1 MTRLIALIRHGDY
14 EQLAKTPSALQPYPL
29 TDEGAEEVRQQAR
42 RFRDWLEQQDIRPS
56 AEVHCSTLLR
66 AWQTAQLYM
75 EELADLFSSTPELH
89 SFPDLCERRVG
100 SVANLST
107 GEIERILEL
116 DPRFEPAPKGWK
128 SDSHYRLP
136 LEGAESLMDAGAR
149 VACHL
154 RLCAAAPERGLQLVF
169 GHGAAFRHAAH
180 HLNVIEF
187 DDIKRLSMYHGHPVV
202 LQQDPLT
209 GWSHHSGEWKI
220 RQKSERPD

>member
-136 LEGAESLMDAGAR
+136 LEGAESLMDAGTR
-149 VACHL
+149 VAGHL

-169 GHGAAFRHAAH
+169 GHGAAFRHASY

>member
-56 AEVHCSTLLR
+56 AAVHCSTLLR

-75 EELADLFSSTPELH
+75 KELADLFSSKPELH

-136 LEGAESLMDAGAR
+136 LEGAESLMDAGTR
-149 VACHL
+149 VAGHL

-169 GHGAAFRHAAH
+169 GHGAAFRHAAY

>member
-1 MTRLIALIRHGDY
+1 MTKLIALIRHGDY

-75 EELADLFSSTPELH
+75 EELADLFSSTPELQ

-136 LEGAESLMDAGAR
+136 LEGAESLMDAGTR
-149 VACHL
+149 VAGHL

-169 GHGAAFRHAAH
+169 GHGAAFRHAAY

>member
-42 RFRDWLEQQDIRPS
+42 RFRNWLEQQDIRPS

-89 SFPDLCERRVG
+89 SFPGLCERRVG

-149 VACHL
+149 VAGHL
-154 RLCAAAPERGLQLVF
+154 RLYAAAPERGLQLVF

>member
-42 RFRDWLEQQDIRPS
+42 RFCDWLEQQDIRPS

-66 AWQTAQLYM
+66 AWQTAQLYI
-75 EELADLFSSTPELH
+75 EELSDLFSSTPELQ

-149 VACHL
+149 VAGHL

-169 GHGAAFRHAAH
+169 GHGAAFRHAAY